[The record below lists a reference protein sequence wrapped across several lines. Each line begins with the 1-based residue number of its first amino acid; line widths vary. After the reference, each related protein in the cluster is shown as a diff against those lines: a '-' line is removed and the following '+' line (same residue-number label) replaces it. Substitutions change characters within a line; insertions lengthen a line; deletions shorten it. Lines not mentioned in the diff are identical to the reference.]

1 MTISHAVVDG
11 PSAPHFTREW
21 ARLARGETRKRCRFL
36 IGKCFVLGEPPSVPL
51 TKCHVHTEFDHP
63 PLLLGQTNNSEER
76 KKKTTVANPK
86 PSKFQVETPRK
97 TANESWNRP
106 ENGRA
111 YGRYESVTGH
121 VWRSACKARGHGEEQ
136 PTGVGICVD
145 SRSRMEP
152 PLPKEYFGNAT
163 LYVVASSSAG
173 DLMSKPLGY
182 ASSRIREAIERVN
195 DEYVRSAVE
204 FLKNREDLSRFRDL
218 HAVESEKG
226 LFYGNPNLGV
236 VSWLTLPFYGVD
248 FGWGKEVYMGPCTHV
263 HDFDG
268 DSLLLPGPR

>member
-1 MTISHAVVDG
+1 
-11 PSAPHFTREW
+11 
-21 ARLARGETRKRCRFL
+21 
-36 IGKCFVLGEPPSVPL
+36 
-51 TKCHVHTEFDHP
+51 
-63 PLLLGQTNNSEER
+63 
-76 KKKTTVANPK
+76 
-86 PSKFQVETPRK
+86 
-97 TANESWNRP
+97 
-106 ENGRA
+106 
-111 YGRYESVTGH
+111 
-121 VWRSACKARGHGEEQ
+121 
-136 PTGVGICVD
+136 
-145 SRSRMEP
+145 MEP

-163 LYVVASSSAG
+163 LYVVASSLAG

-204 FLKNREDLSRFRDL
+204 FLKNQEDLSRFQDL

-248 FGWGKEVYMGPCTHV
+248 FGWGKEVYMGPGTHV

-268 DSLLLPGPR
+268 DSLLLPGPDEDDGSLLLHLCLQVEHMDAFKKHFYEDIEFFFFFLSTKNK